1 MNNHAISAKKL
12 PSDFNNL
19 KILSAAQDQTIEF
32 EVCTWRH
39 KHLPWHIQVSVLTE
53 LTSLLSFGFTG
64 SRMLSATASPSSFT
78 R

>member
-32 EVCTWRH
+32 EVCT
-39 KHLPWHIQVSVLTE
+39 
-53 LTSLLSFGFTG
+53 
-64 SRMLSATASPSSFT
+64 
-78 R
+78 